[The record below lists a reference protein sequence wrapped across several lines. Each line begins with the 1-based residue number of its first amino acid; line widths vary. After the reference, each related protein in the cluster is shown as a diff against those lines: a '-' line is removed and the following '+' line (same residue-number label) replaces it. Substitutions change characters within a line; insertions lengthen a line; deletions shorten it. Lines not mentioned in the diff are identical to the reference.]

1 MDVLNVTRIQLPTLA
16 VDGVTGEY
24 SCLVCENQGTPQEV
38 CVNSKIPIEGERM
51 YNSTAYDFIL

>member
-24 SCLVCENQGTPQEV
+24 TCLVCENQGMPLEV
-38 CVNSKIPIEGERM
+38 CVNSTIPIKGERM
-51 YNSTAYDFIL
+51 